1 MVYRKGIQGNLPVLK
16 KKKERKVEEKQFY
29 IYVYKNKIHLKKREN
44 KGLLANLYGFD
55 EERVPC
61 VKEIELKEHTHI
73 FSHIQWNMK
82 GTMLFVEQKTDHF
95 YSIDE
100 IEEKHAIPSA
110 FVPFYTQVKQIIERE
125 LV

>member
-1 MVYRKGIQGNLPVLK
+1 
-16 KKKERKVEEKQFY
+16 
-29 IYVYKNKIHLKKREN
+29 
-44 KGLLANLYGFD
+44 
-55 EERVPC
+55 
-61 VKEIELKEHTHI
+61 
-73 FSHIQWNMK
+73 MK

-100 IEEKHAIPSA
+100 IEEKYAIPSA